1 MPTQN
6 TFGSPLINKGNAAPS
21 IYGNFSSGYPYG
33 SPIATGG
40 NFDQFGNLDYT
51 NPFGD
56 VPSAT
61 QAQAKMAA
69 EDGGGGGMPM
79 SAASMALGGLQI
91 AGGLYGLSRL
101 GKRPTYQISDDI
113 TAAKDRSAR
122 FAEMG
127 YTPEQK
133 AQFQQQMSRTTNTM
147 EANAREMAGGSLG
160 RAISGMKS
168 YQQLGALNTFAAND
182 AARMM
187 ENIRYDDKMA
197 MYIQN
202 EKNRA
207 TADSIRNYEMLASL
221 YGGAVSKGFENM
233 IGGVNYNEALKMY
246 AKFKGAA

>member
-1 MPTQN
+1 MPVN
-6 TFGSPLINKGNAAPS
+6 DLFGKQHSLFDNPSGKGGGVSAIGAGSLYNKTDYPM
-21 IYGNFSSGYPYG
+21 IY
-33 SPIATGG
+33 
-40 NFDQFGNLDYT
+40 DDLDFAQ
-51 NPFGD
+51 P
-56 VPSAT
+56 
-61 QAQAKMAA
+61 QAKMAA
-69 EDGGGGGMPM
+69 EDGGGGMGMPM

-91 AGGLYGLSRL
+91 AGGLYGLSKL

-221 YGGAVSKGFENM
+221 YGGAVTKGFENM
-233 IGGVNYNEALKMY
+233 IGGVNYNQALSMY
-246 AKFKGAA
+246 AKSKGAA